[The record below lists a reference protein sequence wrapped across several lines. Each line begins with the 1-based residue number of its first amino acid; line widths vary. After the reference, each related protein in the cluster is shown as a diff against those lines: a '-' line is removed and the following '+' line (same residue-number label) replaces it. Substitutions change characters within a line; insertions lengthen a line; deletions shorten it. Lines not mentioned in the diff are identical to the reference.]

1 MSWPQLLVWFS
12 CVSAGLMEQAGVT
25 AAVPTQV
32 KQQPIT
38 DLSFQPDSSIDA
50 VVSLNQL
57 SDLEPQQ
64 LQQCLREICRV
75 LKPGMPL
82 VFVEPVAEGGSP
94 LRGLVGVSPGK
105 QLAASQLDSW
115 QQNPAF
121 SYVQWDTALAGQ
133 DPHAVGVAV
142 RSEVRL
148 SAKDKDKEDDP
159 SARRRRKQPKAAK
172 GFS

>member
-1 MSWPQLLVWFS
+1 ML
-12 CVSAGLMEQAGVT
+12 AGLMEQAGVT
-25 AAVPTQV
+25 AAVPTLV

-38 DLSFQPDSSIDA
+38 DLAFQPDSSIDA
-50 VVSLNQL
+50 VVALNML

-64 LQQCLREICRV
+64 QQQCLREISRV

-82 VFVEPVAEGGSP
+82 VFVEPLAEGGSP
-94 LRGLVGVSPGK
+94 LRGIVKVSSGQGVTST
-105 QLAASQLDSW
+105 QLELW
-115 QQNPAF
+115 QSNPAF

-142 RSEVRL
+142 RSETRV
-148 SAKDKDKEDDP
+148 SAQEEDEP
-159 SARRRRKQPKAAK
+159 SARQRRRKQPKAAK

>member
-1 MSWPQLLVWFS
+1 
-12 CVSAGLMEQAGVT
+12 MEQAGIT

-64 LQQCLREICRV
+64 LQQCLREVSRV

-105 QLAASQLDSW
+105 QLSASQLDLW

-121 SYVQWDTALAGQ
+121 SYVQWDTALGGQ
-133 DPHAVGVAV
+133 DPHVVGVAV
-142 RSEVRL
+142 RSEVRV
-148 SAKDKDKEDDP
+148 SAKGTKEDEP